1 MTNGLELQEPEAA
14 LKALQ
19 RENERL
25 RHRYTSV
32 TQRLIALRE
41 LQHIAQDLVSEL
53 NVDRLLK
60 RILHS
65 AISAVE
71 GTAGALLLLD
81 PSRDE
86 LVFSVVEG
94 GGGKALEGQRMGGDQ
109 GLAGWVVLHN
119 EPVVVRDVYKD
130 ERFFEQI
137 PEGVDF
143 EVHSLICAPLV
154 AKGTTI
160 GVVQVL
166 NKAHGAGFDD
176 DDLDLLMS
184 FAAQSANAIEN
195 ARLYQDLKRERDRL
209 IAVEED
215 VRKRLARDVHDG
227 PAQLL
232 ASIIISVEFIGKLA
246 AYEPEKVPEELD
258 SLLPLC
264 QKALRQVRT
273 LLFDLRPVILETQG
287 LVPALESYVQQQQE
301 AGRLAYHLQVDVFSG
316 RLVASAEGAVFSIV
330 QEAVGNVRKHAQA
343 QNVWIGVSEQDGSLV
358 VEVRD
363 DGQGFDANGLEA
375 DYDRRGSLGMITMR
389 ERAQVLGGKLA
400 ILSQPGG
407 GTTISLTAPLQ
418 PLRQPTSA
426 AFPEP
431 GPVSELSPPTN
442 KFR

>member
-1 MTNGLELQEPEAA
+1 MPNSLDMQEPEAT

-19 RENERL
+19 KENEQL
-25 RHRYTSV
+25 RRGYASV
-32 TQRLIALRE
+32 TRRLIALRD

-60 RILHS
+60 RILRS
-65 AISAVE
+65 AINAVE

-81 PSRDE
+81 PSQDE

-94 GGGKALEGQRMGGDQ
+94 GGGEALEGQRMGRDQ
-109 GLAGWVVLHN
+109 GLAGWVVMHN
-119 EPVVVRDVYKD
+119 EPIVVHDVHQD

-137 PEGVDF
+137 PKGVNF
-143 EVHSLICAPLV
+143 QVHSLICAPLV

-166 NKAHGAGFDD
+166 NKAHGADFDD

-195 ARLYQDLKRERDRL
+195 ARLYQDLRRERDRL
-209 IAVEED
+209 IAIEED
-215 VRKRLARDVHDG
+215 VRKRLARDLHDG

-232 ASIIISVEFIGKLA
+232 ASIIISVDFVGKLA
-246 AYEPEKVPEELD
+246 GHEPERVPEELE

-301 AGRLAYHLQVDVFSG
+301 SGRLAYHLQVDVFSG
-316 RLVASAEGAVFSIV
+316 RLIAPAERAVFGIV

-343 QNVWIGVSEQDGSLV
+343 QNVWIGVSEQDGNLV
-358 VEVRD
+358 VEVQD
-363 DGQGFDANGLEA
+363 DGQGFDVNGMEA
-375 DYDRRGSLGMITMR
+375 DYDRRGSLGMINMR
-389 ERAQVLGGKLA
+389 ERAQALGGTLA
-400 ILSQPGG
+400 ILSQTGR
-407 GTTISLTAPLQ
+407 GTTVSLTAPLQ
-418 PLRQPTSA
+418 PLRQPPSG
-426 AFPEP
+426 AFPESEA
-431 GPVSELSPPTN
+431 VSEHSPPQ
-442 KFR
+442 